1 MVNVNTFVMIADR
14 SCLFGLAMFILLSI
28 LANIG
33 KQPNYD
39 YSTFGYYV
47 LLDYMC
53 TKVCNS
59 VRVGVAG
66 KEEKWLR

>member
-33 KQPNYD
+33 KHPNYD

-53 TKVCNS
+53 AKVCNS
-59 VRVGVAG
+59 VRVGVAD